1 MPRAFL
7 FKTAFTV
14 SVVTFLTACSS
25 VQKQGVFSQAELAEQ
40 NIHPQ
45 FSRALEREEWLANEY
60 RKYLS
65 TKGNKAFA
73 VYWDA
78 VGFPLA
84 SGYGDDKLTMTIA
97 RKEAL
102 RLCQAYSRS
111 QQERC
116 VVESEEATHRE
127 PLDPAS
133 FPEEVIA
140 YRDVAHWQQYLSTP
154 GHKAIV
160 GNPSGIKG
168 GSKGESQ
175 ADAEQKALAQC
186 QEKASDI
193 SLGCY
198 IIASE

>member
-1 MPRAFL
+1 MPSAFL
-7 FKTAFTV
+7 LKTALTV
-14 SVVTFLTACSS
+14 SAVTFLTACSS

-40 NIHPQ
+40 KIHPQ
-45 FSRALEREEWLANEY
+45 FLRALEREEWLANEY

-73 VYWDA
+73 VYWNDA
-78 VGFPLA
+78 GLPLA

-102 RLCQAYSRS
+102 RLCQAYSQS
-111 QQERC
+111 QQKRC
-116 VVESEEATHRE
+116 VVESEAATHRE
-127 PLDPAS
+127 PLDSAS

-140 YRDVAHWQQYLSTP
+140 YRDVAYWQQYLSTP
-154 GHKAIV
+154 SHKAIV
-160 GNPSGIKG
+160 GNPSGIKS
-168 GSKGESQ
+168 GSKGESR
-175 ADAEQKALAQC
+175 AEAEQKALAQC
-186 QEKASDI
+186 QEKASYI